1 MTRKERPRERGEPR
15 ESPADSV
22 VGSSRDHLLP
32 ARLEY
37 NRVLELRCVPALD
50 VAEWRIRVH
59 EPKLAH
65 VAQAH
70 MLLASGVL
78 G

>member
-1 MTRKERPRERGEPR
+1 MAACVRARRGER
-15 ESPADSV
+15 RGGAL
-22 VGSSRDHLLP
+22 SRVAP
-32 ARLEY
+32 
-37 NRVLELRCVPALD
+37 LD
-50 VAEWRIRVH
+50 VAEWWVRVH

-65 VAQAH
+65 VTQAH